1 MNRRWSDR
9 LDTNMPVE
17 YRVALH
23 EQESQVSIPAT
34 VKNISQS
41 GVYLECDSRPYFILG
56 QVGYF
61 KLKSIGY
68 TKEFG
73 CIHLAAKVI
82 VHRIDHP
89 AAGEVAFGFAVE
101 FLSGPRVFFDNP
113 CPVINEFV

>member
-1 MNRRWSDR
+1 MNRRWSHR
-9 LDTNMPVE
+9 LNTNMPVE

-23 EQESQVSIPAT
+23 EQERQVSNLAT
-34 VKNISQS
+34 VKNISE
-41 GVYLECDSRPYFILG
+41 GGAYLECDSRPYFIPG

-68 TKEFG
+68 TEEFG

-89 AAGEVAFGFAVE
+89 VAGEVVFGFAVE
-101 FLSGPRVFFDNP
+101 FLSGPLVFFDNP
-113 CPVINEFV
+113 CPVIN